1 MITFT
6 GDLYLGDSNVD
17 FSDLVLSKTGDSE
30 YIISNFENVLKNDT
44 GERRVDKSS
53 NLQFTKQSFESYLN
67 ISKTKLIFTLGN
79 NHLHDLG
86 VEGVSKTIDFLKSY
100 KNITY
105 TGIGYYEE
113 VIKPLIIEEK
123 NKKIALLCISTN
135 EPEVMS
141 VLATNDERGV
151 LDYNDHIII
160 HIIEQYRKLVDYIV
174 LLPHWGKEFV
184 DYPSIQQ
191 RQKAYKWIDAGADL
205 IIGHHPHVIQGK
217 ENYKGK
223 WIYYSLGNYIFP
235 DFFDK
240 NGIQHKWNKESNKS
254 IMLLINFAE
263 VLTISE
269 VGLFFDTN
277 TNTLSSSNISISDFY
292 RKSEVLNIDR
302 VPLKKYFG
310 LWQKE
315 QYRILK
321 HEYSFVRNL
330 LLFFPKHKNH
340 SHLGYFF
347 HRLKTKLINK
357 WI

>member
-6 GDLYLGDSNVD
+6 GDLYLGDSILD
-17 FSDLVLSKTGDSE
+17 FEDLVLSKIIDSDF
-30 YIISNFENVLKNDT
+30 IISNFENVLRNDT
-44 GERRVDKSS
+44 RIKRVDKSS
-53 NLQFTKQSFESYLN
+53 NLQFTKKSFESYVN
-67 ISKTKLIFTLGN
+67 NFKSKFVFTLGN

-86 VEGVSKTIDFLKSY
+86 SEGVLDTIDFLGSY
-100 KNITY
+100 KNVIH
-105 TGIGYYEE
+105 TGIGKLKD
-113 VIKPLIIEEK
+113 VIKPLIIEEN
-123 NKKIALLCISTN
+123 NKKIAFLCVSTN

-141 VLATNDERGV
+141 VLATDDEQGV
-151 LDYNDHIII
+151 LDYNDCVIN
-160 HIIEQYRKLVDYIV
+160 HIIEENKKLVDYLVI
-174 LLPHWGKEFV
+174 LPHWGKEFV

-217 ENYKGK
+217 ENYRGK

-235 DFFDK
+235 NFFDK
-240 NGIQHKWNKESNKS
+240 NGIQHKWNKENNKS
-254 IMLLINFAE
+254 IMLNINFAE
-263 VLTISE
+263 VLIISE
-269 VGLFFDTN
+269 VGLCFDTT
-277 TNTLSSSNISISDFY
+277 TNILSISNISTSDFY
-292 RKSEVLNIDR
+292 RKSEVLNIDK

-310 LWQKE
+310 LWQME
-315 QYRILK
+315 HYRILK

-340 SHLGYFF
+340 SRLGYFF